1 MGICNAISWNW
12 DRILSLR
19 SSWVYRE
26 KNQNAK
32 NKNKLKTQR
41 IFNWLSVRENGNKRW
56 KGKHLIRRSHMWCCQ
71 LIKKEVACSCSTLWW
86 RTERGGTILNSWTL
100 WCRRNIPQSSYFHPE
115 TLGNCNWWKHTHV
128 VTKIRFKIV
137 SSINHTM
144 TPTAHAANCLFLCLV
159 KTCSLCLL
167 ISLILQSLYIL
178 ANENWNDAGN
188 WWVKEKIHIRST
200 SLSYWLSLNCYL
212 CNKMRPPDC
221 TSSSQFSGPH
231 PKGKPRYQ
239 CNTPQKYS

>member
-1 MGICNAISWNW
+1 MGIFNAVCWNW
-12 DRILSLR
+12 DRIVSLR

-41 IFNWLSVRENGNKRW
+41 IFNWLSVRENGDKRW
-56 KGKHLIRRSHMWCCQ
+56 EGKHLIRRSHMWCCQ

-100 WCRRNIPQSSYFHPE
+100 CCRRNIPQSSYFHPE

-144 TPTAHAANCLFLCLV
+144 TPTAMLPLSFPVSRQDLQPLSVDKPYSSKSLHPGKWKLKWCRKLVSEGKNPHQIYFLI
-159 KTCSLCLL
+159 LL
-167 ISLILQSLYIL
+167 IISELLPLQ
-178 ANENWNDAGN
+178 
-188 WWVKEKIHIRST
+188 
-200 SLSYWLSLNCYL
+200 
-212 CNKMRPPDC
+212 
-221 TSSSQFSGPH
+221 
-231 PKGKPRYQ
+231 
-239 CNTPQKYS
+239 